1 MEQKENI
8 RIEELLPR
16 YCDGNVT
23 MEERHWV
30 EQWMAESEEHQ
41 KIVRQMYLINLSAD
55 TLSVMNRV
63 QPEKALQKVNR
74 RIRLSEAKLWLHRL
88 EQAAAILFLPLLGLY
103 WFFPRT
109 AEKEV
114 RWLTVQTNPGMTT
127 QLTLPDGSHV
137 SLNSESSIS
146 YPEVFTDQTRNVKL
160 SGEAYFEVTKNP
172 EQRFIVSTPHQAA
185 IEVLGTS
192 FNVEAF
198 AQDSTIATTL
208 VEGAVRFKYEGK
220 EVSIQPGE
228 KIVYNRLRNQYE
240 TFKTNGVSESS
251 WKDGKLIFRNTPFN
265 EALRMLEKRYYVQF
279 KVSNPKYQQDAF
291 TGTFTNQRLDRIL
304 EIFQIS
310 SHIKWRYIASQDK
323 SEKKQTIEIY

>member
-88 EQAAAILFLPLLGLY
+88 EQSAAILFLPLLGLY

-172 EQRFIVSTPHQAA
+172 EQRFIVSTPYQAA

-220 EVSIQPGE
+220 EISIQPGE
-228 KIVYNRLRNQYE
+228 KIVYNCLRNQDE

-251 WKDGKLIFRNTPFN
+251 W
-265 EALRMLEKRYYVQF
+265 
-279 KVSNPKYQQDAF
+279 
-291 TGTFTNQRLDRIL
+291 
-304 EIFQIS
+304 
-310 SHIKWRYIASQDK
+310 
-323 SEKKQTIEIY
+323 

>member
-1 MEQKENI
+1 MEQKGNI

-23 MEERHWV
+23 TEERYLV
-30 EQWMAESEEHQ
+30 EEWIAESEEHQ

-74 RIRLSEAKLWLHRL
+74 RIRLSEAKLWLHRI
-88 EQAAAILFLPLLGLY
+88 ERAAAILFLPLLGLY

-109 AEKEV
+109 TEKEV

-146 YPEVFTDQTRNVKL
+146 YPEVFTDQTRNVTL

-172 EQRFIVSTPHQAA
+172 EQRFIVSTPHQATV
-185 IEVLGTS
+185 EVLGTS

-198 AQDSTIATTL
+198 AHDSTIATTL

-220 EVSIQPGE
+220 EVAIHPGE
-228 KIVYNRLRNQYE
+228 KIVYNRLKKQYE
-240 TFKTNGVSESS
+240 TFKTNGISESS
-251 WKDGKLIFRNTPFN
+251 WKDGKLIFSNTPFN
-265 EALRMLEKRYYVQF
+265 EALHMLEKRYYVQF

-310 SHIKWRYIASQDK
+310 SHIKWRYITSQDK
-323 SEKKQTIEIY
+323 SEKKQIIEIY

>member
-1 MEQKENI
+1 MEQKGNI

-23 MEERHWV
+23 TEERYLV
-30 EQWMAESEEHQ
+30 EEWIAESEEHQ

-74 RIRLSEAKLWLHRL
+74 RILQSEAKLWLHRI
-88 EQAAAILFLPLLGLY
+88 ERVAAILFLPLLGLY
-103 WFFPRT
+103 WFFPYT
-109 AEKEV
+109 TEKEV
-114 RWLTVQTNPGMTT
+114 RWLTVKTNPGMTT

-146 YPEVFTDQTRNVKL
+146 YPKVFTDQTRNVKL

-185 IEVLGTS
+185 VEVLGTS
-192 FNVEAF
+192 FNIEAF
-198 AQDSTIATTL
+198 AHDSTIATTL

-220 EVSIQPGE
+220 EVAIHPGE
-228 KIVYNRLRNQYE
+228 KIVYNRLKKQYE

-251 WKDGKLIFRNTPFN
+251 WKDGKLIFSNTPFN
-265 EALRMLEKRYYVQF
+265 EALHMLEKRYYVQF

-310 SHIKWRYIASQDK
+310 SHIKWRYITSQDK
-323 SEKKQTIEIY
+323 SEKKQFIEIY

>member
-137 SLNSESSIS
+137 SLNSESSIT

-172 EQRFIVSTPHQAA
+172 EQRFIVSTPYQAA

-192 FNVEAF
+192 FNEKLLPR
-198 AQDSTIATTL
+198 IL
-208 VEGAVRFKYEGK
+208 PLPPPWWK
-220 EVSIQPGE
+220 EPSVSNMKERKSPS
-228 KIVYNRLRNQYE
+228 N
-240 TFKTNGVSESS
+240 
-251 WKDGKLIFRNTPFN
+251 P
-265 EALRMLEKRYYVQF
+265 EKRLY
-279 KVSNPKYQQDAF
+279 
-291 TGTFTNQRLDRIL
+291 I
-304 EIFQIS
+304 
-310 SHIKWRYIASQDK
+310 IASETNMRPSRPTESRNLPGK
-323 SEKKQTIEIY
+323 MVN

>member
-1 MEQKENI
+1 MEQKGNI

-23 MEERHWV
+23 TEERYLV
-30 EQWMAESEEHQ
+30 EEWIAESEEHQ

-74 RIRLSEAKLWLHRL
+74 RIRLSEAKLWLYRL

-109 AEKEV
+109 TEKEV

-146 YPEVFTDQTRNVKL
+146 FPEVFIDQTRNVKL

-172 EQRFIVSTPHQAA
+172 EQRFIVSTPHQATV
-185 IEVLGTS
+185 EVLGTS

-198 AQDSTIATTL
+198 AHDSTIATTL

-220 EVSIQPGE
+220 EVAIHPGE
-228 KIVYNRLRNQYE
+228 KIVYNRLKKQYE

-251 WKDGKLIFRNTPFN
+251 WKDGKLIFSNTPFN
-265 EALRMLEKRYYVQF
+265 EALHMLEKRYYVQF

-310 SHIKWRYIASQDK
+310 SHIKWRYITSQDK
-323 SEKKQTIEIY
+323 LKQKQIIEIY

>member
-1 MEQKENI
+1 MEQKGNI

-23 MEERHWV
+23 TEERYLV
-30 EQWMAESEEHQ
+30 EEWIAESEEHQ

-74 RIRLSEAKLWLHRL
+74 RILQSEAKLWLHRI
-88 EQAAAILFLPLLGLY
+88 ERVAAILFLPLLGLY
-103 WFFPRT
+103 WFFPYT
-109 AEKEV
+109 TEKEV
-114 RWLTVQTNPGMTT
+114 RWLTVKTNPGMTT

-146 YPEVFTDQTRNVKL
+146 YPEVFTDQTRNVTL

-172 EQRFIVSTPHQAA
+172 EQRFIVSTPHQETV
-185 IEVLGTS
+185 EVLGTS

-198 AQDSTIATTL
+198 AHDSTIATTL

-220 EVSIQPGE
+220 EVAIHPGE
-228 KIVYNRLRNQYE
+228 KIVYNRLKKQYE
-240 TFKTNGVSESS
+240 TFKTNGVPESS
-251 WKDGKLIFRNTPFN
+251 WKDGKLIFSNTPFN
-265 EALRMLEKRYYVQF
+265 EALHMLEKRYYVQF

-310 SHIKWRYIASQDK
+310 SHIKWRYITSQDK
-323 SEKKQTIEIY
+323 SEKKQIIEIY

>member
-137 SLNSESSIS
+137 SLNSESSIT

-220 EVSIQPGE
+220 EISIQPGE

-251 WKDGKLIFRNTPFN
+251 WKDGKLIFHMWHCG
-265 EALRMLEKRYYVQF
+265 LL
-279 KVSNPKYQQDAF
+279 
-291 TGTFTNQRLDRIL
+291 
-304 EIFQIS
+304 
-310 SHIKWRYIASQDK
+310 
-323 SEKKQTIEIY
+323 

>member
-1 MEQKENI
+1 MEQKGNI

-23 MEERHWV
+23 TEERYLV
-30 EQWMAESEEHQ
+30 EEWIAESEEHQ

-109 AEKEV
+109 TEKEV

-127 QLTLPDGSHV
+127 HLTLPDGSHV

-146 YPEVFTDQTRNVKL
+146 YPEVFTDQTRNVTL

-172 EQRFIVSTPHQAA
+172 EQRFIVSTPHQAVV
-185 IEVLGTS
+185 EVLGTS

-198 AQDSTIATTL
+198 AHDSTIATTL

-220 EVSIQPGE
+220 EVAIHPGE
-228 KIVYNRLRNQYE
+228 KIVYNRLRKQYE

-251 WKDGKLIFRNTPFN
+251 WKDGKLIFSNTPFN
-265 EALRMLEKRYYVQF
+265 EALHMLEKRYYVQF

-310 SHIKWRYIASQDK
+310 SHIKWRYITSQDK
-323 SEKKQTIEIY
+323 SEKKQIIEIY

>member
-1 MEQKENI
+1 MEQKGNI

-23 MEERHWV
+23 TEERYLV
-30 EQWMAESEEHQ
+30 EEWIAESEEHQ

-74 RIRLSEAKLWLHRL
+74 RIRLSEAKLWLYRL

-109 AEKEV
+109 TEKEV

-146 YPEVFTDQTRNVKL
+146 FPEVFIDQTRNVKL

-172 EQRFIVSTPHQAA
+172 EQRFIVSTPHQATV
-185 IEVLGTS
+185 EVLGTS

-198 AQDSTIATTL
+198 AHDSTIATTL

-220 EVSIQPGE
+220 EVAIHPGE
-228 KIVYNRLRNQYE
+228 KIVYNRLRKQYE

-251 WKDGKLIFRNTPFN
+251 WKDGKLIFSNTPFN
-265 EALRMLEKRYYVQF
+265 EALHMLEKRYYVQF

-310 SHIKWRYIASQDK
+310 SHIKWRYITSQDK
-323 SEKKQTIEIY
+323 SEKKQIIEIY

>member
-1 MEQKENI
+1 MEQKGNI

-23 MEERHWV
+23 TEERHLV
-30 EQWMAESEEHQ
+30 EEWIAESEEHQ
-41 KIVRQMYLINLSAD
+41 KIIRQMYLINLSAD
-55 TLSVMNRV
+55 TLSMMKRV

-74 RIRLSEAKLWLHRL
+74 RIRLSGAKLWLHRL

-109 AEKEV
+109 TEKEV

-146 YPEVFTDQTRNVKL
+146 FPEVFIDQTRNVKL

-172 EQRFIVSTPHQAA
+172 EQRFIVSTPHQATV
-185 IEVLGTS
+185 EVLGTS

-198 AQDSTIATTL
+198 THDSTIATTL

-220 EVSIQPGE
+220 EVAIHPGE
-228 KIVYNRLRNQYE
+228 KIVYNRLKKQYE
-240 TFKTNGVSESS
+240 TFKTNGLSESS
-251 WKDGKLIFRNTPFN
+251 WKDGKLIFSNTPFN
-265 EALRMLEKRYYVQF
+265 EALHMLEKRYYVQF
-279 KVSNPKYQQDAF
+279 KVSNPKYQHDAF

-310 SHIKWRYIASQDK
+310 SHIKWRYITSQDK
-323 SEKKQTIEIY
+323 SEEQQIIEIY